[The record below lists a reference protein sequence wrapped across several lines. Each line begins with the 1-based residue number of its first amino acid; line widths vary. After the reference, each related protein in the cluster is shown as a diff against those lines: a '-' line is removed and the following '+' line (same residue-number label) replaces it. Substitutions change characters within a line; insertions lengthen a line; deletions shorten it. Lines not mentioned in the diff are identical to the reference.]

1 MSPLPPA
8 NVSLSKKS
16 WKESRADDWSEP
28 QPVWSSSFWRV
39 PPSSSSLPRINPS
52 RPIGGQVRSSLQDP
66 SCSPLGM
73 RGGTSTWRST
83 LLVKCDRRLWWWRWN
98 GGSVGAWREYWS
110 LHTSWLE
117 WRGLQSLKSTG
128 GGCRAWIGTFLIALF
143 IFCVGKTAIDLWRR
157 YSGDF
162 EHESAHWS
170 PLQPTGVTLQTTVQS
185 TSYEPVKHV
194 SSFPFLIFVIILT
207 TKLSNQSLTKKVI
220 STKKGSTPHPWRS
233 IPYT

>member
-83 LLVKCDRRLWWWRWN
+83 NVTEGCGDEGGMAAVSEPGASIDPSTPADSSDVGCKVWN
-98 GGSVGAWREYWS
+98 LPVEDVELELG
-110 LHTSWLE
+110 HSWL
-117 WRGLQSLKSTG
+117 LCSYFVLAKLP
-128 GGCRAWIGTFLIALF
+128 LIDGEDILV
-143 IFCVGKTAIDLWRR
+143 ILNMK
-157 YSGDF
+157 
-162 EHESAHWS
+162 
-170 PLQPTGVTLQTTVQS
+170 QPTGAHYSPLEWHCRPQS
-185 TSYEPVKHV
+185 NLLLMNLWNMSQAFHFWY
-194 SSFPFLIFVIILT
+194 L
-207 TKLSNQSLTKKVI
+207 
-220 STKKGSTPHPWRS
+220 W
-233 IPYT
+233 